1 MKINSLDLEND
12 IQQGN
17 YTNVELVKLIELIG
31 GYLNLKTI
39 PDYAKQNNMTYNG
52 VKTCRETITLFG
64 VKLVIDNE

>member
-17 YTNVELVKLIELIG
+17 YTNAEMVQLIELIG

-52 VKTCRETITLFG
+52 VKKCRETITLFG
-64 VKLVIDNE
+64 VKLVIDN